1 MITFLATIFV
11 FSLVILIHEYGHYK
25 TAKMVG
31 IKIEEFSMGMGPRIY
46 KKVKNGTEYSVRLL
60 PIGGFV
66 RMEGEEDEV
75 KSSSSFGAKTV
86 WQRFKV
92 IAAGPIM
99 NFLLAIVIFMIV
111 GFFIGIEGTKINEI
125 SPRSNLYQA
134 GVRSN
139 DKIISLNDKKVY
151 ILDEII
157 YELFEKQR
165 DTLDKSYNIKVKR
178 NGKIFSYD
186 VLPDTKKVIGI
197 FSNDQQS
204 NSNVI
209 RISDKNLPAYK
220 AGLKDGD
227 KIIKVGN
234 IETNSFSEISDAIVG
249 TTDKSLNISIERDGI
264 VKEVSL
270 TPVLAIQPTFNTYME
285 KSIVT
290 TLSFSVY
297 KTGYYIKIMFEF
309 IGNLIRGQL
318 REGSVGGP
326 VQIVSMI
333 GESSRV
339 SFLALL
345 KLTALISINLGFF
358 NLLPIPA
365 LDGSKL
371 VFLIIEKIRN
381 KKIPIEK
388 EGMVHFV
395 GFVIL
400 IALMIFVTYKDV
412 IKLIH

>member
-25 TAKMVG
+25 MAKMVG
-31 IKIEEFSMGMGPRIY
+31 IKIEEFSMGMGPRIF
-46 KKVKNGTEYSVRLL
+46 KKVKNDTEYSIRLL

-66 RMEGEEDEV
+66 RMEGEEDEI

-99 NFLLAIVIFMIV
+99 NFILAIVIFIIV
-111 GFFIGIEGTKINEI
+111 GFFIGIEGTRINEI
-125 SPRSNLYQA
+125 VPNSNLYKA
-134 GVRSN
+134 GVRTN
-139 DKIISLNDKKVY
+139 DKIVSINDKNVY
-151 ILDEII
+151 ILDEVI

-165 DTLDKSYNIKVKR
+165 DNLDKPYNVKIDR
-178 NGKIFSYD
+178 NGKIYNYN

-197 FSNDQQS
+197 FSNNQQA

-209 RISDKNLPAYK
+209 KISDKNLPAYE
-220 AGLKDGD
+220 AGLRDGD
-227 KIIKVGN
+227 KIIKVGSV
-234 IETNSFSEISDAIVG
+234 ETNSFSEISAAIVG
-249 TTDKSLNISIERDGI
+249 TTDKSLNISVERDGA
-264 VKEVSL
+264 VKEFTI
-270 TPVLAIQPTFNTYME
+270 TPVLTIQPTFNTHME

-297 KTGYYIKIMFEF
+297 KTGYYIRIMFEF
-309 IGNLIRGQL
+309 IGNLLKGQL

-333 GESSRV
+333 GETSKV

-345 KLTALISINLGFF
+345 KLTALLSINLGFF
-358 NLLPIPA
+358 NLLPFPA

-412 IKLIH
+412 IKLIN